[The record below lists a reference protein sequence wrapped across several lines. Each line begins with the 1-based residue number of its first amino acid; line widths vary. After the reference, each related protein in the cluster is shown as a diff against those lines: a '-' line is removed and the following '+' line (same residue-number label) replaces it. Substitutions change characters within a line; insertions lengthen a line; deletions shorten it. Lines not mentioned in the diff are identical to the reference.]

1 MGRGAWSVKPVSFR
15 DASLAISQ
23 WPAAGGH
30 LLSAIPCLENDRP
43 EGDLLGNVPGLRK
56 NTVLPG
62 IMNGHLRE
70 PDTQQTETLSARGPR
85 PLGPSGPADSQ
96 PEEAKDVDP
105 LPATSSDFPAPEAST
120 ADRPAVAVPASRPI
134 APVPLTPEEEVLD
147 QALIKRGL
155 VASDQVRT
163 AQQYGS
169 EHQRDLRQSILELN
183 LISPELLNELAFE
196 RLAAMA
202 RDAPEKAVPVK
213 PQAPVPVPT
222 LPLYPDRTQ
231 HHRDV
236 RKELQETTLTAP
248 LPQVV
253 GQILERAFDCRATDI
268 HFDCQETGLRV
279 RYRIDGQLQDILF
292 VEPSMATAMIS
303 RLKVMSNLNIVERRH
318 SQDGRISIMHNNRP
332 RDLRL
337 ATFPTIYGEQIV
349 IRIHEVLTAVV
360 GFTHLGMSQ
369 EQAKVIDRLIAQ
381 PYSAVLVAGPV
392 GAGKTSTL
400 YNCLERINSP
410 LRNVMTIEDPIEHRI
425 PGVNQTQVNNQGDM
439 GFSEGLRAMLRQ
451 DPDVVMIGE
460 IRDEETAR
468 IGIRAALTGVLV
480 FSTLHGSDSPSTIS
494 NLYNFGIPGYQ
505 LSSSLLAIVSQR
517 LIRKICPY
525 CRVTFAADKKVLLGL
540 ELDPDEHRDL
550 RLHRGLG
557 CPACFQT
564 GYMGRTGIF
573 EIMMVG
579 EELRDLLFQQI
590 PKDVLRRVAVDLGMR
605 TLRQSAVDKILDGTT
620 TVEEVYRVVSF

>member
-1 MGRGAWSVKPVSFR
+1 VER
-15 DASLAISQ
+15 
-23 WPAAGGH
+23 
-30 LLSAIPCLENDRP
+30 SATAT
-43 EGDLLGNVPGLRK
+43 VP
-56 NTVLPG
+56 
-62 IMNGHLRE
+62 
-70 PDTQQTETLSARGPR
+70 
-85 PLGPSGPADSQ
+85 
-96 PEEAKDVDP
+96 
-105 LPATSSDFPAPEAST
+105 TS
-120 ADRPAVAVPASRPI
+120 
-134 APVPLTPEEEVLD
+134 PLTPLSLSPADEALV

-155 VASDQVRT
+155 FTSDQVRS
-163 AQQYGS
+163 AQQYGA
-169 EHQRDLRQSILELN
+169 EHGRDLRQSILELN
-183 LISPELLNELAFE
+183 LISPDLLNQLAFE
-196 RLAAMA
+196 RLATLAKGE
-202 RDAPEKAVPVK
+202 PERVLTPKLP
-213 PQAPVPVPT
+213 APVQT
-222 LPLYPDRTQ
+222 LPLSPDRSQ

-236 RKELQETTLTAP
+236 RKELQESTLTAP
-248 LPQVV
+248 LPELV
-253 GQILERAFDCRATDI
+253 GQIFQRAFDCRATDI
-268 HFDCQETGLRV
+268 HFDSQETGLRV

-292 VEPSMATAMIS
+292 IEPAMATAMIS
-303 RLKVMSNLNIVERRH
+303 RMKVMSNLNIVERRH
-318 SQDGRISIMHNNRP
+318 PQDGRISIMHHNRP
-332 RDLRL
+332 RDLRV
-337 ATFPTIYGEQIV
+337 ATYPTIYGEKIV
-349 IRIHEVLTAVV
+349 IRIHEVLTAIV

-369 EQAKVIDRLIAQ
+369 EQAVAIDRLIAQ
-381 PYSAVLVAGPV
+381 PYGAVLVAGPV

-425 PGVNQTQVNNQGDM
+425 PGVNQTQVNSQGDM
-439 GFSEGLRAMLRQ
+439 GFSEGLRSMLRQ

-525 CRVTFAADKKVLLGL
+525 CRVTFKADEKVMMGL
-540 ELDPDEHRDL
+540 ELDPDEHREL
-550 RLHRGLG
+550 QLHRGLG

-564 GYMGRTGIF
+564 GYMGRTGVF

-579 EELRDLLFQQI
+579 EELRDLIFQQI

-605 TLRQSAVDKILDGTT
+605 TLKQSAVDKILDGTT

>member
-1 MGRGAWSVKPVSFR
+1 M
-15 DASLAISQ
+15 
-23 WPAAGGH
+23 
-30 LLSAIPCLENDRP
+30 
-43 EGDLLGNVPGLRK
+43 
-56 NTVLPG
+56 
-62 IMNGHLRE
+62 
-70 PDTQQTETLSARGPR
+70 
-85 PLGPSGPADSQ
+85 
-96 PEEAKDVDP
+96 DP
-105 LPATSSDFPAPEAST
+105 LPATSSNSLAPAAST
-120 ADRPAVAVPASRPI
+120 ADRPAVAVPASSPI
-134 APVPLTPEEEVLD
+134 APAPLTPDEEVLV
-147 QALIKRGL
+147 QTLIKRGL
-155 VASDQVRT
+155 VTSDQVRT

-202 RDAPEKAVPVK
+202 RDAPERAVPVK

-268 HFDCQETGLRV
+268 HFDSQETGLRV

-292 VEPSMATAMIS
+292 VETSMATAMIS
-303 RLKVMSNLNIVERRH
+303 RLKVMASLNIVERRH
-318 SQDGRISIMHNNRP
+318 SQDGRISIMHHNRP

-337 ATFPTIYGEQIV
+337 ATFPTIYGEKIV

-369 EQAKVIDRLIAQ
+369 EQAEVIDRLISQ
-381 PYSAVLVAGPV
+381 PYGAVLVAGPV

-505 LSSSLLAIVSQR
+505 LSSGLLAIVSQR

-525 CRVTFAADKKVLLGL
+525 CRVTFAADEKVLLGL

-579 EELRDLLFQQI
+579 EELRDLIFQQI

-605 TLRQSAVDKILDGTT
+605 TLKQSAVDKILDGAT